1 MLREDEVC
9 LIPNEVMVRVED
21 APSNS
26 RRIFCAIDIFASV
39 DEVSAQLALGS
50 VSHRRESTYNNC
62 QVNPQ
67 Y

>member
-1 MLREDEVC
+1 MITRQVLREDEIC

-39 DEVSAQLALGS
+39 DEVSNHAVMAQLAGCICM
-50 VSHRRESTYNNC
+50 HEAR
-62 QVNPQ
+62 
-67 Y
+67 